1 MLHYMADL
9 LVESGDRAAGEAEA
23 ADKRAAHANGPLAS
37 HAPLTD
43 ETRRHYTEALKF
55 VEQHEQRMH
64 DQFAMLVR

>member
-23 ADKRAAHANGPLAS
+23 AGKRAVHANGPLAPR
-37 HAPLTD
+37 AALTD
-43 ETRRHYTEALKF
+43 ETRKHYTDALKF
-55 VEQHEQRMH
+55 VEQHEKHMH